1 MSVINDQYLNQ
12 NELLT
17 QENTNLKRR
26 LQLVQYE
33 SEVKKAKVVTLSK
46 PFVDLTNDEEDS
58 DIEVIEGVPEKI
70 SRVEVSSG
78 DSDVEETPVASK
90 AEDGK
95 PPIPSEDWKSLV
107 DLSTSTDLPPFQA
120 WFCHF
125 IIETVTYIFICFC
138 ELSSRFSAIRSP
150 QQIVNK

>member
-120 WFCHF
+120 
-125 IIETVTYIFICFC
+125 
-138 ELSSRFSAIRSP
+138 
-150 QQIVNK
+150 